1 MARGALVILARHLKL
16 DLKVPEQAKRA
27 VELQAQLEA
36 SGLLESERA
45 RQFDEDARANDL
57 LARLG
62 ATLAAQRLG
71 MARGT
76 LYRAA
81 ERHRLRLKGAAWK

>member
-1 MARGALVILARHLKL
+1 MRGALLILAARLRL
-16 DLKVPEQAKRA
+16 DLQQEQDAARA
-27 VELQAQLEA
+27 QAHLDALEA
-36 SGLLESERA
+36 SGLVDLA
-45 RQFDEDARANDL
+45 RLQQIDHDARAYDL

-81 ERHRLRLKGAAWK
+81 ERHRLRLKGAS

>member
-1 MARGALVILARHLKL
+1 MRGALLILAARLRMDLQQEQDAARAQAHL
-16 DLKVPEQAKRA
+16 DA
-27 VELQAQLEA
+27 LEA
-36 SGLLESERA
+36 SGLVEPERL
-45 RQFDEDARANDL
+45 RQIDEDARAYDL

-81 ERHRLRLKGAAWK
+81 ERHRLRLKGAD

>member
-1 MARGALVILARHLKL
+1 MPRGALVILARHLRL
-16 DLKVPEQAKRA
+16 DLEVAEQAQSAARHLA
-27 VELQAQLEA
+27 ALEA
-36 SGLLESERA
+36 SGLVEPERL
-45 RQFDEDARANDL
+45 RQIDEDARAYDL

-71 MARGT
+71 LARGT

-81 ERHRLRLKGAAWK
+81 ERHRLRLRGAA

>member
-1 MARGALVILARHLKL
+1 MRGALVILARHLKL

-27 VELQAQLEA
+27 TEMLAQLEA

-45 RQFDEDARANDL
+45 RQFDEDARAYDL
-57 LARLG
+57 MGEVG

-71 MARGT
+71 LARGT

-81 ERHRLRLKGAAWK
+81 ERHRARLKGAAWK